1 MTPGS
6 IRARL
11 PQKVTFTALVP
22 ALVIVAVTVA
32 LIVIPFER
40 SPGAFP
46 DGDVSGTTTF
56 FVGFLTFVG
65 IYAIITL
72 GLNIQW
78 GYTGVFN
85 FGVLGFF
92 MLGAYT
98 AAIVTKQPAEGDFT
112 SYIGGWGSDLDI
124 IPGLRTDQWFMFLV
138 GTAAAGAAAGLLAL
152 VLSIPT
158 LRLREDYLAIA
169 TIGFAELLRRIVNEE
184 DTIANGPRGLTS
196 IPHPLDALV
205 SDSDYKYLLLAIVI
219 CVLILVYI
227 ALERAVRSPWGR
239 VLIGLREDE
248 TATEAAGKNVF
259 AFKTQSFVLGAVIMG
274 IGGAMYAYANSS
286 ISPEAF
292 THFFATFIF
301 WAMLII
307 GGSGN
312 NKGAIAGAYVLW
324 GFWTITLQIQG
335 YDLGETVQNRMPYL
349 REMMLGALIVGVL
362 LLRPSGLLPHERRVS
377 LWVER
382 RLRRAQAEP
391 PPEAPS

>member
-1 MTPGS
+1 MTAGS
-6 IRARL
+6 LRSRL
-11 PQKVTFTALVP
+11 PQNVNYRAWIPAIVIVVTTLVLVLVP
-22 ALVIVAVTVA
+22 Y
-32 LIVIPFER
+32 ER
-40 SPGAFP
+40 SQGSFP
-46 DGDVSGTTTF
+46 SGDFEGTSTF
-56 FVGFLTFVG
+56 FIGFLTFVG
-65 IYAIITL
+65 IYAIVTL

-98 AAIVTKQPAEGDFT
+98 AALITKQPAEGNFNT
-112 SYIGGWGSDLDI
+112 YIGGWGNDVNI
-124 IPGLRTDQWFMFLV
+124 VPGLRTDQWFVFLV
-138 GTAAAGAAAGLLAL
+138 ATAAAGAAAGLLAL

-169 TIGFAELLRRIVNEE
+169 TIGFAELLRRIAIQEDSLVNGNR
-184 DTIANGPRGLTS
+184 ALTGV
-196 IPHPLDALV
+196 PHPLDALV
-205 SDSDYKYLLLAIVI
+205 SDADYKYVLLAVVVG
-219 CVLILVYI
+219 VLILVYLG
-227 ALERAVRSPWGR
+227 LERAVRSPWGR

-248 TATEAAGKNVF
+248 IATEASGKNVF

-274 IGGAMYAYANSS
+274 IGGAMYAYANST
-286 ISPEAF
+286 ISPEVF

-312 NKGAIAGAYVLW
+312 NKGAIAGAYMLW

-335 YDLGETVQNRMPYL
+335 YDLGPTIQNRMSYF
-349 REMMLGALIVGVL
+349 REMLLGVLIVSVL
-362 LLRPSGLLPHERRVS
+362 LLRPAGLLPQERRVS

-382 RLRRAQAEP
+382 SAKRLRRATPTEP
-391 PPEAPS
+391 ET